1 MGAARKRDVGGYSK
15 LMDKAAKCL
24 HRLFELAPS
33 KKRNYILDQ
42 VRVNWLKCHFIQV
55 VCQGSGLLVGGLS
68 LSLKLTS
75 FIFSRP
81 MFTFLRKR
89 KRFDLLKDL
98 TDELLCVFLL
108 KKILK
113 REQRTER
120 KKALN
125 CLRTLSVTWKVRVK
139 RSTTYFSQQSPDILK
154 WTCWENSS
162 TVMYSLDLSHS

>member
-1 MGAARKRDVGGYSK
+1 M
-15 LMDKAAKCL
+15 
-24 HRLFELAPS
+24 
-33 KKRNYILDQ
+33 
-42 VRVNWLKCHFIQV
+42 
-55 VCQGSGLLVGGLS
+55 
-68 LSLKLTS
+68 SLKLTS
-75 FIFSRP
+75 FFFSRP

-125 CLRTLSVTWKVRVK
+125 CLRMLSVT
-139 RSTTYFSQQSPDILK
+139 
-154 WTCWENSS
+154 
-162 TVMYSLDLSHS
+162 